1 MKLPLP
7 IPAKSRKKV
16 MEISKFFKQGTKPTE
31 NKKIRKLY
39 AQALSIKTSK
49 ILRIK
54 KTFPKLLANKI
65 NNIYKI
71 VNRGNKLKQKINI
84 MTKVLSRKQVI
95 IPMSNDV
102 ICRSTGLE
110 NYIPTVMSPLKNTS
124 LPSTAATFLTT
135 CLMVVLQPSGY
146 SVFHDGVAPVS
157 VSTLKPPLG
166 AIGVLPLKPQVS
178 PIISVCI

>member
-7 IPAKSRKKV
+7 IPAKSCKKV
-16 MEISKFFKQGTKPTE
+16 MEIFKFFKQGTKPTE

-65 NNIYKI
+65 DNIHKI
-71 VNRGNKLKQKINI
+71 VNRGNKLKQKINM

-95 IPMSNDV
+95 IPMSNNNKAKFMECSNLHITNLNKALNNIKSD
-102 ICRSTGLE
+102 ILIDFF
-110 NYIPTVMSPLKNTS
+110 YINQVGITIVTNKVTSSLNLQTIEKYVKNANHIDFDKVNIS
-124 LPSTAATFLTT
+124 YLP
-135 CLMVVLQPSGY
+135 
-146 SVFHDGVAPVS
+146 
-157 VSTLKPPLG
+157 
-166 AIGVLPLKPQVS
+166 
-178 PIISVCI
+178 